1 MEIHKTM
8 KAHTIVSILFT
19 ILLLTGCADTNDDPM
34 GDIILPDTLDL
45 VIISTTDV
53 HGWIMSWDYYA
64 DQPEERYGLVKAAT
78 IIDSVRNEHEFT
90 LLLDGGDWLQG
101 SPLVEYY
108 ATVDTSLPHPFLQA
122 VDYLQYDAVVLGNH
136 EFDFSVD
143 LLNQRIR
150 ETETPI
156 IGANMYHH
164 GTDEP
169 AYTPYVIRSFGDLQ
183 IGIVGLNTPGTAVWN
198 RPRVENRLDFVDG
211 VEAAKR
217 FVPKVKDE
225 GADVVIALAHTG
237 LEGGSTYGIA
247 DIGEENYGRE
257 LGETVEGIDHL
268 VLGHHHRIIES
279 TIITGPDGRDVGIV
293 MAGGRAAYVG
303 VSTLTITFDESTS
316 NWKVIDQKSEVLPV
330 AHAEPHRG
338 LVELVEDAHERVRD
352 HVNQPIATTPE
363 RWSAERGRIED
374 TPVIDLIQHVQKKET
389 GAQLSAAAAFD
400 TRVEFGPGDIS
411 LRQIAQLYPF
421 ENTLYK
427 MEVTGKQVREY
438 LEYTSQYYLQAEDG
452 QPAEVNPDWPGYNY
466 DMLAGVEYTLDL
478 RNPVGERVVELTRDG
493 VPVADDDVF
502 TMAINSYRAVGGGGF
517 DMLADAKVLQEIDR
531 SVRGMIVDFLRE
543 KGEIRPEDV
552 YEENWRLVPEM

>member
-1 MEIHKTM
+1 MKTY
-8 KAHTIVSILFT
+8 ICIFSLF
-19 ILLLTGCADTNDDPM
+19 ISLIITGCADNDRTPITDAA
-34 GDIILPDTLDL
+34 LPDTLDL
-45 VIISTTDV
+45 VIMSTTDV
-53 HGWIMSWDYYA
+53 HGWVMPWDYYS
-64 DQPEERYGLVKAAT
+64 DSPDERYGLVKAAT
-78 IIDSVRNEHEFT
+78 IIDSVRNEHDFT

-108 ATVDTSLPHPFLQA
+108 ATVDTTLPHPFLQA

-169 AYTPYVIRSFGDLQ
+169 AYTPYIIRSFGDLQ

-225 GADVVIALAHTG
+225 GADVVIVLAHTG

-279 TIITGPDGRDVGIV
+279 TTITGPDGRDVGIV

-303 VSTLTITFDESTS
+303 VSTLTISFDEGTAK
-316 NWKVIDQKSEVLPV
+316 WKVIDQKSEVLPV

-352 HVNQPIATTPE
+352 HVNQPIATTPYL
-363 RWSAERGRIED
+363 WSAERSRIED

-400 TRVEFGPGDIS
+400 TQVEFGPGDIS
-411 LRQIAQLYPF
+411 LRHIAQLYPF